1 MWEGPEICAGG
12 LYCLLSTDGLK
23 HETVP
28 PPTYLARHHARFYTS
43 FTTCH
48 GENES
53 SPSTASH
60 RGHRH
65 HACDATV
72 SPISWNLAPR
82 QLGLES

>member
-1 MWEGPEICAGG
+1 MHSFMYA
-12 LYCLLSTDGLK
+12 
-23 HETVP
+23 
-28 PPTYLARHHARFYTS
+28 S

-53 SPSTASH
+53 NPSTGSH

-72 SPISWNLAPR
+72 SPVSWNLAPR
-82 QLGLES
+82 QLGLESRFPVDGSCHLATDPFGEPTSE